1 MRKIIVLFTFIISVL
16 LLGSCSRKVEE
27 AGKLISVKYAGENY
41 VIDTPKDLEYFV
53 KQSSGIPDLIL
64 MNVAI
69 LDQQDA
75 QGTYKAVTAT
85 ALDLSRDQHYMIHIP
100 LFSKSAE
107 APNSYLIYE
116 ANCVMTCGSDS
127 ADGYCQQTIF
137 ERCKNQACNCT
148 KTGESAMIFPD

>member
-16 LLGSCSRKVEE
+16 LLGSCSRKVED
-27 AGKLISVKYAGENY
+27 AGKLINIKYAGENY
-41 VIDTPKDLEYFV
+41 IIGTPKDLEYFV
-53 KQSSGIPDLIL
+53 KQSSGIPELKFLD
-64 MNVAI
+64 VAI

-75 QGTYKAVTAT
+75 QGSYKAVMAT
-85 ALDLSRDQHYMIHIP
+85 ALDLSGNQHYLIHIP
-100 LFSKSAE
+100 LLLKSAE